1 MALIALT
8 NAYIL
13 IGGSDLSDHCSS
25 VELEFEA
32 EELDSTTF
40 STSGWGSNLGGL
52 KSGTLTLGIKGDYA
66 AANIDSI
73 LWGFFGTVQTF
84 EVKAV
89 NAARSTA
96 NPSYTG
102 SVLVSKLTPVTGDVG
117 NLVEFDLAWPTTG
130 TVQRLT
136 A

>member
-1 MALIALT
+1 MSLVALT

-13 IGGSDLSDHCSS
+13 IGASDISDHSSS
-25 VELEFEA
+25 VEFEVEA

-40 STSGWGSNLGGL
+40 SSSGWSSNLGGL
-52 KSGTLTLGIKGDYA
+52 KSGNLKIGVKGDYA

-73 LWGFFGTVQTF
+73 LWAMLATTQTF
-84 EVKAV
+84 EIKAV
-89 NAARSTA
+89 NAARSTS

-102 SVLVSKLTPVTGDVG
+102 SVLVSKLSPITGDVG
-117 NLVEFDLAWPTTG
+117 NLVEFDLTWPTTG
-130 TVQRLT
+130 TVTRLT